1 MNVSDKAA
9 SYAEG
14 KANEFIKKAIA
25 QAYADGYQDGYND
38 REAEI
43 PVDLRDNKTEYV
55 DLGLPSGTL
64 WAADYEKVD
73 GAILYLPHRK
83 AQVYSI
89 PTEDQWK
96 ELKECCEWK
105 YDIERSSNNYHFK
118 QVKCIGPNGNYIS
131 FERTRMRKADE
142 LDYTD
147 EAAYFWIN
155 KEESNN
161 LKSAVKFYGS
171 SNMNGHCEIRNIF
184 SGYQLPIR
192 LVR

>member
-9 SYAEG
+9 NYAEG

-64 WAADYEKVD
+64 WAADFEKD
-73 GAILYLPHRK
+73 CGANIYLPYGK
-83 AQVYSI
+83 AQNYSI
-89 PTEDQWK
+89 PTEEQWN

-105 YDIERSSNNYHFK
+105 YDIERSGFK

-131 FERTRMRKADE
+131 FERTRMRKAND

-155 KEESNN
+155 KEESDN

-171 SNMNGHCEIRNIF
+171 SNMNGHCEIRYIF

>member
-9 SYAEG
+9 NYAEG

-73 GAILYLPHRK
+73 GAILYLPYGK
-83 AQVYSI
+83 ANDYSI
-89 PTEDQWK
+89 PTEEQWK
-96 ELKECCEWK
+96 ELKECCMWVFEDEHIGDS
-105 YDIERSSNNYHFK
+105 YYFK
-118 QVKCIGPNGNYIS
+118 QAKCIGPNGNFITFKS
-131 FERTRMRKADE
+131 SPMKKADT
-142 LDYTD
+142 LYDIHS
-147 EAAYFWIN
+147 AYFWIK
-155 KEESNN
+155 KEGRDNN
-161 LKSAVKFYGS
+161 RSAIKFYERSG
-171 SNMNGHCEIRNIF
+171 RNYDCDLRSIF